1 MNSICTSDWGA
12 FWVFFDVNCIFK
24 ACKMYKKTFIT
35 WTWRLLN
42 VFLIQWEMNYLKD
55 LSACVNCRFLSLEF
69 WDMSEQEM
77 ISTQTGVW
85 WVTRN
90 FKETFFWITS
100 LSQYT
105 LPYYN
110 KRALITCNWL
120 MSQKLKLNR
129 LKENMHQY
137 ITQEGKYIIK
147 DSLSIK
153 WFTSQKLSNND
164 LHSLKCLCLLFK
176 WLQCVPTTNSIVWC
190 LFIDRLDV
198 LWVSPL
204 WGVSSQD
211 RWPSAIALLF

>member
-1 MNSICTSDWGA
+1 M
-12 FWVFFDVNCIFK
+12 
-24 ACKMYKKTFIT
+24 
-35 WTWRLLN
+35 
-42 VFLIQWEMNYLKD
+42 KD

-110 KRALITCNWL
+110 ERALITYNWL

-137 ITQEGKYIIK
+137 ITLEWKYIIK

-153 WFTSQKLSNND
+153 WLTSQKLSNND
-164 LHSLKCLCLLFK
+164 LHSLKC
-176 WLQCVPTTNSIVWC
+176 
-190 LFIDRLDV
+190 
-198 LWVSPL
+198 
-204 WGVSSQD
+204 
-211 RWPSAIALLF
+211 